1 MNKQIDVLSNY
12 TLALK
17 TVFRFLL
24 IFLGLFLGLP
34 ILIVIKIWVQEV
46 LIKDILDR
54 WQTAPS
60 GNPGGNP

>member
-1 MNKQIDVLSNY
+1 MNKQIDLLSNY

-24 IFLGLFLGLP
+24 NFLGLFLGLP
-34 ILIVIKIWVQEV
+34 ILIVIQIWVQEV

-54 WQTAPS
+54 WPTAPS

>member
-1 MNKQIDVLSNY
+1 MNKQVDLLSNY

-24 IFLGLFLGLP
+24 NFLGLFLGLP

-60 GNPGGNP
+60 GNPGYNP

>member
-1 MNKQIDVLSNY
+1 MNKQVDLLSNY

-34 ILIVIKIWVQEV
+34 ILIVIQIWVQEV

-60 GNPGGNP
+60 GKPDDNP

>member
-34 ILIVIKIWVQEV
+34 ILIVIQIWVQEV

-60 GNPGGNP
+60 GNPGCNP